1 MILVDQT
8 LKKEY
13 RIEENTNLGRRSSNA
28 IQIPDKDISSSHC
41 KFISKE
47 NGYYIMDT
55 SLNGTYF
62 LIESQRGLYVK
73 NKMEIEINSYRFLI
87 KKKENIIKFIP
98 ISEEFGQ
105 IVELEVKI
113 NKIIDLEIGENGLQ
127 RVKRRNNENNEKIIA
142 VLSLEENKD
151 NESDMVLM
159 KPQNTK
165 FLLFFWVF
173 FYSLI
178 LQIMAKIA
186 KRQRI
191 PLSPKYTVSFG
202 IEI

>member
-1 MILVDQT
+1 MIIIDQS
-8 LKKEY
+8 LKKEH
-13 RIEENTNLGRRSSNA
+13 RIEDSASIGRRSSNS
-28 IQIPDKDISSSHC
+28 IQIPDKELSSSHC
-41 KFISKE
+41 KIISKE

-98 ISEEFGQ
+98 ISEEF
-105 IVELEVKI
+105 ELEVKI

-142 VLSLEENKD
+142 VLSLEENKA
-151 NESDMVLM
+151 NENEMVLM

-165 FLLFFWVF
+165 FILFFF
-173 FYSLI
+173 FI
-178 LQIMAKIA
+178 N
-186 KRQRI
+186 
-191 PLSPKYTVSFG
+191 
-202 IEI
+202 